1 MDVLTYEICFLIGV
15 MAALVQL
22 YKDSERK
29 SADERDIKK
38 QAQGIKMGF
47 KSLFQ
52 DEEFKKILSN
62 GGQIKIDGDNNIV
75 ISGSQ
80 NQVSKE

>member
-38 QAQGIKMGF
+38 QAQGVKMGL
-47 KSLFQ
+47 KSLIQ
-52 DEEFKKILSN
+52 DEDFKKFIAS

-75 ISGSQ
+75 ISGNQ
-80 NQVSKE
+80 NRVSEI

>member
-1 MDVLTYEICFLIGV
+1 
-15 MAALVQL
+15 
-22 YKDSERK
+22 
-29 SADERDIKK
+29 
-38 QAQGIKMGF
+38 MGF

>member
-1 MDVLTYEICFLIGV
+1 MDVLTYEICFLIGAIV
-15 MAALVQL
+15 ALVQL
-22 YKDSERK
+22 YKDFERK

>member
-38 QAQGIKMGF
+38 TSSRDKDGI
-47 KSLFQ
+47 
-52 DEEFKKILSN
+52 
-62 GGQIKIDGDNNIV
+62 
-75 ISGSQ
+75 
-80 NQVSKE
+80 